1 MTVPTALTYNPLLSL
16 TSHIQNTSSEYIY
29 AGYSKIVQGTLYS
42 NDTLTFSTNASIPN
56 TQIALESSA
65 ILRIKSNGSC
75 IPPPP
80 YDKGII
86 GLSPYINSKTTQ
98 GPSFRQNLFSSS
110 AINSQTMITY
120 FSSPPSTLS
129 TLSGG
134 LLLGAIDTSKF
145 CGPLVRI
152 PNVAETGEIGYYT
165 QKPNITFNGQTFM
178 LDINTTCLLDSGTHA
193 DYLPFAP
200 QSSAYKQFLNG
211 SGGMLK
217 DENGVIA
224 YNGTCESIPQDLNIN
239 YVFSGLTEGKSVKV
253 DVPVRNYARGAS
265 LDGVA
270 GEGICLLNLEVGGC
284 TFGAP
289 FYSGAVVAV
298 DDERGVL
305 ALAQGGV
312 SLEAGVNAAS
322 LRIFGKGETFEY
334 V

>member
-1 MTVPTALTYNPLLSL
+1 MIVPTAITYNPLLSP
-16 TSHIQNTSSEYIY
+16 TSHVQNTSSEYIY
-29 AGYSKIVQGTLYS
+29 AGYSKIVQGNIYS
-42 NDTLTFSTNASIPN
+42 NDTLTFSTNTSIPN
-56 TQIALESSA
+56 TQLALESSA
-65 ILRIKSNGSC
+65 ILRIKSNGTC

-86 GLSPYINSKTTQ
+86 GLSPYINSKATQ

-110 AINSQTMITY
+110 AISSQTMITY
-120 FSSPPSTLS
+120 FSTPPFTVT

-134 LLLGAIDTSKF
+134 LILGAIDTSKF
-145 CGPLVRI
+145 IGPLVRI
-152 PNVAETGEIGYYT
+152 PNVAEAGEIGYYAA
-165 QKPNITFNGQTFM
+165 KPNITFNGQSFTP
-178 LDINTTCLLDSGTHA
+178 DVNTSCLLDSGTHA

-200 QSSAYKQFLNG
+200 QSSAYKQFLNA

-217 DENGVIA
+217 DENSVLA
-224 YNGTCESIPQDLNIN
+224 YNGTCESIPQDLNIS
-239 YVFSGLTEGKSVKV
+239 YVFAGLNDGKSVKI
-253 DVPVRNYARGAS
+253 DLPVRNYARGAS

-298 DDERGVL
+298 DDENGVL

-312 SLEAGVNAAS
+312 SRGAGVDAAS
-322 LRIFGKGETFEY
+322 LRIFGKGESFDY